1 VRAVLLVEPDAEC
14 GRATANLLRR
24 EGHRVR
30 LVRSARTALQAASG
44 ESFDLAV
51 VDLLVPGGGVELAR
65 RLACRVRRLYLAVG
79 APLLPDEIVEA
90 AVGFPVLRKAAV
102 PGIVAEPYARK
113 GRLRA
118 GQSTPAGALRP
129 ASRTLRGGT
138 KKGPGAGAL

>member
-30 LVRSARTALQAASG
+30 LARSARTALQAAAR

-65 RLACRVRRLYLAVG
+65 RLARRVRRLYLAVG

-102 PGIVAEPYARK
+102 PGIVADPAVFGPGEPQGA
-113 GRLRA
+113 
-118 GQSTPAGALRP
+118 TPRRP
-129 ASRTLRGGT
+129 ATRARRRRTR
-138 KKGPGAGAL
+138 ARAS